1 MSTSS
6 SFNSLAIETENNRAV
21 FQYASMGIVVVLNGT
36 ICSANPFALKEFGY
50 TGEEIIGQPI
60 EILIPQR
67 FHSRHVHSREAYS
80 TNPVTRP
87 MGIGLHLFGIRK
99 DGTEFP
105 VEISLGNYSINNDR
119 YVIAFI
125 TNISVRKR
133 NEEEIKKL
141 NNELEAAV
149 QERTRQLTDALH
161 ELERSKEELTQL
173 LEREKEVSELKSRFV
188 SMASHEFRTPLST
201 ILSSA
206 YLVEKYIE
214 TTEQPRREKHLGRI
228 ISSVNMLTDILND
241 FLSVGK
247 IEEGRIQV
255 RFSDFDLKKITD
267 TVLQEMQTSAKPGQ
281 HIKYRHEGPEVVY
294 LDSSL
299 LKHIVMNLVSNAI
312 KFSPENKDI
321 FVTTTVKKGQV
332 VLEVKD
338 QGIGIYPDDQE
349 HLMERFFRGAN
360 ATNIQGTGLG
370 LHIVGKYAELMNGA
384 IHWQSEPGEGTLFT
398 VIFETDKNNPYE
410 NITAD

>member
-1 MSTSS
+1 
-6 SFNSLAIETENNRAV
+6 
-21 FQYASMGIVVVLNGT
+21 MGIVVVLNGA

-50 TGEEIIGQPI
+50 TEEELVGQPI
-60 EILIPQR
+60 EVLIPER
-67 FHSRHVHSREAYS
+67 FRSRHVHSREQYS
-80 TNPVTRP
+80 TNPTTRP
-87 MGIGLHLFGIRK
+87 MGIGLDLFGVKK

-105 VEISLGNYSINNDR
+105 VEISLGNYSVNNEH

-125 TNISVRKR
+125 NNITVRKN
-133 NEEEIKKL
+133 NEEEIQKL
-141 NNELEAAV
+141 NNKLETAV
-149 QERTRQLTDALH
+149 EERTRQLTEALH

-173 LEREKEVSELKSRFV
+173 LEKEKELSELKSRFV

-206 YLVEKYIE
+206 YLVEKYQE
-214 TTEQPRREKHLGRI
+214 TSEQPRREKHLGRI

-255 RFSDFDLKKITD
+255 RFADFDLKKITD
-267 TVLQEMQTSAKPGQ
+267 SVLQEMQTNAKPGQ
-281 HIKYRHEGPEVVY
+281 QIRYRHEGPEAVY
-294 LDSSL
+294 LDLSM

-312 KFSPENKDI
+312 KFSPENKEI
-321 FVTTTVKKGQV
+321 FVTTTVKRGEV
-332 VLEVKD
+332 TLEVKD
-338 QGIGIYPDDQE
+338 QGIGIYPDDQQ

-370 LHIVGKYAELMNGA
+370 LHIVGKYAELMNGT
-384 IHWQSEPGEGTLFT
+384 IQCTSEPGEGTQFT